1 MLIPVF
7 INIKIVLQSELS
19 IFRHHHWEQQQNRLT
34 YDPSY
39 SPSISENLCYETMSE
54 DIALDYPLE
63 SEFVQILKEAQ
74 GKDDHQSVQTLL
86 WEASQENLDI
96 IIEFSND
103 DWVKDPDVELPPAVL
118 LGKYN
123 TKILIMNDDAFMSVQ
138 RRLKDFGVDDE
149 IH

>member
-1 MLIPVF
+1 
-7 INIKIVLQSELS
+7 
-19 IFRHHHWEQQQNRLT
+19 
-34 YDPSY
+34 
-39 SPSISENLCYETMSE
+39 MSE

-86 WEASQENLDI
+86 WEASQENPDI
-96 IIEFSND
+96 IIELSND
-103 DWVKDPDVELPPAVL
+103 NWVKDPDVELPPAVL

-123 TKILIMNDDAFMSVQ
+123 TKILIMNDDALMSVQ